1 MSTIVET
8 EAGEAERKSAD
19 ARRRQWA
26 LVDGIKAALAE
37 VGFDELDTD
46 GSNGT
51 GWVGHYKPHAMDE
64 AAIAKLDA
72 RLSRLGMT
80 RDGAT
85 WRSDRD
91 VVRFRLDE
99 IADGRRPVLLTISYP
114 DDPPRFVRALE
125 TYFNHIEE
133 AA

>member
-1 MSTIVET
+1 MSTIVTT
-8 EAGEAERKSAD
+8 EADVVERKSAD

-37 VGFDELDTD
+37 VGFDEVDTD

-51 GWVGHYKPHAMDE
+51 GWVGHYEPRAMDE
-64 AAIAKLDA
+64 TEIAKLDA
-72 RLSRLGMT
+72 RLARLGMT

-85 WRSDRD
+85 WRNDRD

-99 IADGRRPVLLTISYP
+99 INGTRRPALLTISYP

-125 TYFNHIEE
+125 TYFDHIEE

>member
-1 MSTIVET
+1 MTMIAET
-8 EAGEAERKSAD
+8 EAEGAARRSAN

-26 LVDGIKAALAE
+26 LVDGVKAALAE

-51 GWVGHYKPHAMDE
+51 GWVGHYEPRAMDE
-64 AAIAKLDA
+64 AAIAKLEA
-72 RLSRLGMT
+72 RLARLGMT

-85 WRSDRD
+85 WRNDRD

-99 IADGRRPVLLTISYP
+99 IAGARRPVILTISHP

-125 TYFNHIEE
+125 TYFEHIE
-133 AA
+133 AAA